1 MSQTAYNETKTPWW
15 DGEPFDF
22 GRNIWEMYNYSD
34 IRVVS
39 GNYLKLQR
47 LSLRYVFPEKLC
59 TRMGVKDM
67 YMSLS
72 GTNLFVWSA
81 KELKGQDPS
90 TQSGSATN
98 ITVPN
103 PSTYTI
109 SLNVT
114 F

>member
-1 MSQTAYNETKTPWW
+1 M
-15 DGEPFDF
+15 
-22 GRNIWEMYNYSD
+22 
-34 IRVVS
+34 VS

-47 LSLRYVFPEKLC
+47 LSLRYVFPENLC
-59 TRMGVKDM
+59 AKMGIKDM
-67 YMSLS
+67 YVSLN

-103 PSTYTI
+103 PSSYSI